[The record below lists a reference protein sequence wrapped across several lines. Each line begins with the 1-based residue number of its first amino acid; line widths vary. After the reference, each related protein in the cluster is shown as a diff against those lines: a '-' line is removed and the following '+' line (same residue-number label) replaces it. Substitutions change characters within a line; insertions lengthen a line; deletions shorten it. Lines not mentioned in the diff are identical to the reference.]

1 MEQRLRTYVD
11 VQHRVGR
18 AGGLQAELYAAEFHH
33 VVGKLCAR
41 CQRIVGPQLFH
52 GRLLL
57 HFGKPFESVFHGLRR
72 EAVAVYLVD
81 FLAAEHK
88 VLHHEHSVGR
98 EEVQEGHFLV
108 DKRSHFWHNLDALP
122 LVARELALHLEG
134 AD

>member
-1 MEQRLRTYVD
+1 MLLGTVCKDVYLVAFQDIVFERTGKQVEVLVEQRLRTYVD

-57 HFGKPFESVFHGLRR
+57 HFGKPFESVFHGLR
-72 EAVAVYLVD
+72 
-81 FLAAEHK
+81 
-88 VLHHEHSVGR
+88 
-98 EEVQEGHFLV
+98 
-108 DKRSHFWHNLDALP
+108 
-122 LVARELALHLEG
+122 
-134 AD
+134 